1 MFPATGLCCIT
12 TYSNSNTY
20 SKQTSEGK
28 KITERQ
34 HYLIELLSVAEEG
47 RHIKVVSFTFAM
59 DDLNR

>member
-1 MFPATGLCCIT
+1 M
-12 TYSNSNTY
+12 
-20 SKQTSEGK
+20 
-28 KITERQ
+28 ERQ